1 MRAVL
6 DSDTTVSSWLDR
18 WVPAMVRPYLYL
30 MRLDRPIGTWLLL
43 FPCWWSVVMAWPG
56 DAAPDWHLL
65 ELFVL
70 FGLGSVIMRGAGC
83 VINDLTDHRF
93 DGMVA
98 RTAGRPLPSGA
109 VSRRQTFLFLGFL
122 LFLGLLV
129 LWQLNPFARLV
140 CLASIPF
147 VVIYPFMKRITW
159 WPQFW
164 LGIAFNWG
172 AIAGWAAVRGELS
185 LAPFL
190 LHLAGIFW
198 SLGYD
203 TIYAHQDKDDDR
215 LIGVKSSALRLGDR
229 TKPWVFGFYS
239 LTVGL
244 TAAAGWAAGLG
255 PWFYPML
262 AVAGLQLWWQA
273 LTVDINNGPDCLSKF
288 RSTRWYGWLCL
299 LSFVAGHV

>member
-1 MRAVL
+1 MHAVL

-18 WVPAMVRPYLYL
+18 WFPAVMRPYLYL

-43 FPCWWSVVMAWPG
+43 FPCWWSSVLAWT
-56 DAAPDWHLL
+56 DAVSLFSLL
-65 ELFVL
+65 WLMVL
-70 FGLGSVIMRGAGC
+70 FGIGAVVMRGAGC

-93 DGMVA
+93 DGMVE
-98 RTAGRPLPSGA
+98 RTAKRPLPSGA
-109 VSRRQTFLFLGFL
+109 VSRKQAYAFLGFL
-122 LFLGLLV
+122 LLLGLLV

-147 VVIYPFMKRITW
+147 VIIYPFMKRITW

-185 LAPFL
+185 LAPL
-190 LHLAGIFW
+190 VLHLGGVFW

-203 TIYAHQDKDDDR
+203 TVYAHQDKEDDR
-215 LIGVKSSALRLGDR
+215 LIGVKSTALRLGDQ
-229 TKPWVFGFYS
+229 TKPWVFGFYT

-244 TAAAGWAAGLG
+244 TV
-255 PWFYPML
+255 
-262 AVAGLQLWWQA
+262 VAGFMTDLEIWSYPLLLLAGGQLWWQA
-273 LTVDINNGPDCLSKF
+273 VTVDIHNPQDCLAKF
-288 RSTRWYGWLCL
+288 RSTRWYGWACL
-299 LSFVAGHV
+299 AAIAAGHL